1 MSGARSGY
9 DFVIVGGGSA
19 GCLLAYRLS
28 ADPRRSVLLLEAGG
42 EPRDPLIGIP
52 LGLGLMHEHRL
63 HDWGYDTEPEPGL
76 GGRAIEA
83 MRGKVLGGSSAI
95 NHMSHVRGNPGDYDR
110 WAAQGLAG
118 WSYADLLP
126 YFRRYETW
134 EKGADLYRG
143 GDGPL
148 GVTSSRW
155 NDPVADAFIAAG
167 EALGLRYTPDI
178 NGARQDGIGRGQTT
192 IRNGRRHSAAAAFLD
207 PARARPNLTIETRA
221 FATRLNLEG
230 RRVTGVEYVRR
241 GRRRTAEAAES
252 VILSAGVFNTP
263 QLLMLSGI
271 GPAEALLAHGI
282 APLLD
287 RPRVGRNLQ
296 DHLGAMAAAERPLAG
311 SFQTQLRADRMALN
325 MLRAY
330 FLGSGPATYLPGG
343 LHGYARLGPD
353 SPVPDIQLMFRGVS
367 SHPHLW
373 FPGLVKPHP
382 DSLGV
387 RAILLHPKSRGH
399 VALASADPFARVR
412 VVQNFLAEPEDR
424 DRLRRGVRLARA
436 LLQHAA
442 LDPYRGKELA
452 PGPAADDDAALDRW
466 IARTALTAHHPC
478 GTCAMGPEAEAVLDP
493 ELRLRGIDKL
503 RVVDASA
510 MPDLVSG
517 NINACVLAIADR
529 ASDLI
534 LGRPP
539 LRAAAPSRAERLETL
554 PA

>member
-1 MSGARSGY
+1 VRSSH

-28 ADPRRSVLLLEAGG
+28 QDPARSVLLLEAGG
-42 EPRDPLIGIP
+42 RPLDPLIGIP
-52 LGLGLMHEHRL
+52 LGLGLMHARRL

-110 WAAQGLAG
+110 WAARGLAG
-118 WSYADLLP
+118 WSYAELLP
-126 YFRRYETW
+126 YFRRTESW
-134 EKGADLYRG
+134 EKGADAYRG

-148 GVTSSRW
+148 GVTGSRW
-155 NDPVADAFIAAG
+155 QDPVADAFIAAG

-178 NGARQDGIGRGQTT
+178 NGARQEGIGRGQTT
-192 IRNGRRHSAAAAFLD
+192 IKNGRRHSAAAAFLG
-207 PARARPNLTIETRA
+207 PARRRANLRIETGA
-221 FATRLNLEG
+221 LATRLLLEG
-230 RRVTGVEYVRR
+230 KRAAGIEYRRR
-241 GRRRTAEAAES
+241 GRLRQAHAAEC

-271 GPAEALLAHGI
+271 GPADALRAHGI

-287 RPRVGRNLQ
+287 SPSVGRNLQ
-296 DHLGAMAAAERPLAG
+296 DHLGAMAAAERPVPG
-311 SFQTQLRADRMALN
+311 SFQRELRADRMALN

-330 FLGSGPATYLPGG
+330 LFGAGPATTLPGG
-343 LHGYARLGPD
+343 LHGYAKLGPD
-353 SPVPDIQLMFRGVS
+353 SAVPDIQLMFRGVS

-373 FPGLVKPHP
+373 FPGLVEPHP

-399 VALASADPFARVR
+399 LALASADPTERVR
-412 VVQNFLAEPEDR
+412 VVQNFLQDPGDR
-424 DRLRRGVRLARA
+424 DTLRRGVRLARA
-436 LLQHAA
+436 LLQHEA
-442 LDPYRGKELA
+442 LDRFRGKELA
-452 PGPAADDDAALDRW
+452 PGPAADSDAELDRW

-478 GTCAMGPEAEAVLDP
+478 GTCAMGTAADAVLDP
-493 ELRLRGIDKL
+493 ALRLRGIDNL
-503 RVVDASA
+503 RVVDASS

-517 NINACVLAIADR
+517 NINACVLAIAEK

-539 LRAAAPSRAERLETL
+539 LAAAEPSHTAPLEKL

>member
-1 MSGARSGY
+1 VTRGY

-28 ADPRRSVLLLEAGG
+28 QDPAISVLLLEAGG
-42 EPRDPLIGIP
+42 APRDPLISIP
-52 LGLGLMHEHRL
+52 LGLGIMHDHRL

-110 WAAQGLAG
+110 WAASGLAG
-118 WSYADLLP
+118 WSYAHLLP
-126 YFRRYETW
+126 YFRRYESW
-134 EKGADLYRG
+134 EKGADFFRG
-143 GDGPL
+143 TDGPL

-155 NDPVADAFIAAG
+155 DDPVADAFIAAG

-178 NGARQDGIGRGQTT
+178 NGARQVGIGRGQTT
-192 IRNGRRHSAAAAFLD
+192 IRNGRRHSAAAAFLA
-207 PARARPNLTIETRA
+207 PARRRPNLTIETRA
-221 FATRLNLEG
+221 VATRLLLDG
-230 RRVTGVEYVRR
+230 RRAVGIDYLRR
-241 GRRRTAEAAES
+241 GRARRAQAAEA

-263 QLLMLSGI
+263 HLLMLSGI
-271 GPAEALLAHGI
+271 GPAEMLRPHGI

-287 RPRVGRNLQ
+287 RAQIGRNLQ
-296 DHLGAMAAAERPLAG
+296 DHLGAMASAERPVAG
-311 SFQTQLRADRMALN
+311 SFQTQLRADRMVVA

-330 FLGSGPATYLPGG
+330 LLGSGPATYLPGG
-343 LHGYARLGPD
+343 LHGYAKLGPD

-399 VALASADPFARVR
+399 LALASADPLARIR
-412 VVQNFLAEPEDR
+412 IVQNFLAEPEDR
-424 DRLRRGVRLARA
+424 DTLRRGVRLARA
-436 LLQHAA
+436 LLLDRA
-442 LDPYRGKELA
+442 LDGFRGKELA
-452 PGPAADDDAALDRW
+452 PGPRAEGDGELDRW

-478 GTCAMGPEAEAVLDP
+478 GTCAMGTDPEAVLDS
-493 ELRLRGIDKL
+493 ELRLRGIDNL
-503 RVVDASA
+503 RIVDASS

-517 NINACVLAIADR
+517 NINACVLAIADK

-539 LRAAAPSRAERLETL
+539 LPAAELPRAALPEKL

>member
-1 MSGARSGY
+1 MTRGY

-28 ADPRRSVLLLEAGG
+28 QDPRISVLLLEAGG

-52 LGLGLMHEHRL
+52 LGLGLMHEHRM

-76 GGRAIEA
+76 GGRSIEA

-126 YFRRYETW
+126 YFRRSESW
-134 EKGADLYRG
+134 EKGADAYRG

-155 NDPVADAFIAAG
+155 DDPVADAFIAAG

-178 NGARQDGIGRGQTT
+178 NGARQEGIGRGQTT
-192 IRNGRRHSAAAAFLD
+192 IRNGRRHSAAAAFLA
-207 PARARPNLTIETRA
+207 PARRRRNLIVETGA
-221 FATRLNLEG
+221 FATRLMLDG
-230 RRVTGVEYVRR
+230 QRATGVEYAHQGMVKRASA
-241 GRRRTAEAAES
+241 AEA

-263 QLLMLSGI
+263 HLLMLSGI
-271 GPAEALLAHGI
+271 GPADMLRAHGI
-282 APLLD
+282 TPVLD
-287 RPRVGRNLQ
+287 RSQVGRNLQ
-296 DHLGAMAAAERPLAG
+296 DHLGAMASAERPIPG
-311 SFQTQLRADRMALN
+311 SFQRLLRADRMTLA

-330 FLGSGPATYLPGG
+330 LFGSGPATYLPGG
-343 LHGYARLGPD
+343 LHGYARLDPD
-353 SPVPDIQLMFRGVS
+353 SAVPDIQLMFRGVS

-373 FPGLVKPHP
+373 FPGLAKPHP

-387 RAILLHPKSRGH
+387 RAILLHPQSRGRL
-399 VALASADPFARVR
+399 ALASGDPAERIRVL
-412 VVQNFLAEPEDR
+412 QNFLSVPEDR
-424 DRLRRGVRLARA
+424 DMLRRGVRLARA
-436 LLQHAA
+436 LLRHPA
-442 LDPYRGKELA
+442 LDPFRGRELS
-452 PGPAADDDAALDRW
+452 PGPIAENDAELDRW
-466 IARTALTAHHPC
+466 IARSALTAHHPC
-478 GTCAMGPEAEAVLDP
+478 GTCAMGTKEAAVLDS
-493 ELRLRGIDKL
+493 ELRLRGIDNL
-503 RVVDASA
+503 RVVDASS

-539 LRAAAPSRAERLETL
+539 LAAAAPSRAERRETL